1 MRGVRV
7 DLHREGNKYL
17 KEAREQGL
25 CLSRGERL
33 FQAEETADVNV
44 LMQKCARV
52 LAVFRICASHGQRC
66 LIFHRHFLSSQ

>member
-44 LMQKCARV
+44 LMQK
-52 LAVFRICASHGQRC
+52 
-66 LIFHRHFLSSQ
+66 